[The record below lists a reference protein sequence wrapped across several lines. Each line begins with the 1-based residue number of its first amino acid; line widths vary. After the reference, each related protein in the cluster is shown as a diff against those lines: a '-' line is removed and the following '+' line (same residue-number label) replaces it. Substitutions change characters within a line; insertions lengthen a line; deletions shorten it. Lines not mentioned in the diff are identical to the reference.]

1 MKKKI
6 YVVTGSRADYG
17 LLKILLNKFRNDKKV
32 DLKIL
37 VTGMHL
43 LPDFGSTFKEIIK
56 DGFKINKKIKILGH
70 LDTPAAISKATG
82 LGIIKFSSIFRL
94 SKPDMLV
101 VLGDRYEILSAVIAA
116 NFHQIPI
123 AHIGGGDTTLGSIDE
138 SIRHSITKMSWL
150 HFASSLSSKKRIVQL
165 GENPNRVFVTGSL
178 GVDTLKNT
186 KLLSKKNIERKLK
199 FKFNKKNILI
209 TFHPVTLENN
219 TSKKHFD
226 QILLAIS
233 KLKHT
238 KLIFTYPNSDTYGK
252 IIIKMIK
259 NFIAS
264 KKNDAIA
271 FSSLGQINY
280 LSILNNVDCVLGN
293 SSSGLF
299 EAPSFKVPTINIGD
313 RQEGRLKAN
322 SVIDCKPNKK
332 SIFKFIQKIYTKKF
346 REKLRYTKN
355 FYEKKNTSEEIFK
368 KIKTKIVPSEM
379 KKVFFDL

>member
-150 HFASSLSSKKRIVQL
+150 HFASNLSSKKRIVQL

-186 KLLSKKNIERKLK
+186 KL
-199 FKFNKKNILI
+199 F
-209 TFHPVTLENN
+209 
-219 TSKKHFD
+219 
-226 QILLAIS
+226 
-233 KLKHT
+233 
-238 KLIFTYPNSDTYGK
+238 
-252 IIIKMIK
+252 
-259 NFIAS
+259 
-264 KKNDAIA
+264 
-271 FSSLGQINY
+271 
-280 LSILNNVDCVLGN
+280 
-293 SSSGLF
+293 
-299 EAPSFKVPTINIGD
+299 
-313 RQEGRLKAN
+313 
-322 SVIDCKPNKK
+322 
-332 SIFKFIQKIYTKKF
+332 
-346 REKLRYTKN
+346 
-355 FYEKKNTSEEIFK
+355 
-368 KIKTKIVPSEM
+368 
-379 KKVFFDL
+379 